1 MSIKQLSNKRDPF
14 IIREEKHNAMSIFFF
29 LILSFSILLMIM
41 ISVIL
46 LKNLLLTIFLAISFA
61 LSIIKLL
68 FQVSA
73 YSKLN
78 NLVKKVDAN
87 NINFYITKSWTRKR
101 ESSIWISASL
111 LFIDLIFI
119 IISLSLIN
127 VMSDVKYYFVVFIV
141 LGISPLFIIIAA
153 YLNIQ
158 IMDSYLKISKKRINL
173 SSVEWIQIRRDQKI
187 FYRLVFIWIVSFLT
201 IIPLLL
207 MVIPAYRSLIY
218 ELVKK

>member
-1 MSIKQLSNKRDPF
+1 MSIKQLNNKRDPF
-14 IIREEKHNAMSIFFF
+14 IIREEKHNTMSIFFF
-29 LILSFSILLMIM
+29 LILSFSIFLMIM

-46 LKNLLLTIFLAISFA
+46 FKNLLLTIFLSISFA

-73 YSKLN
+73 YSKLH

-87 NINFYITKSWTRKR
+87 NINFYITKSWTRKK

-127 VMSDVKYYFVVFIV
+127 VMSDEKYYFVVFVV

-153 YLNIQ
+153 YLNMQ

-173 SSVEWIQIRRDQKI
+173 KSVE
-187 FYRLVFIWIVSFLT
+187 
-201 IIPLLL
+201 
-207 MVIPAYRSLIY
+207 
-218 ELVKK
+218 